1 MNLLDVIFPKK
12 CLECQKEGSYICPGC
27 IGKIELAIPICPYC
41 FRPSI
46 NGQPHALCQRD
57 LGLDKLIAVWRYR
70 GVVRKAIIALKYKFI
85 SSLASEMA
93 NHFSKQ
99 IKRNRTKFPKNAIF
113 VPIPLNWRRRY
124 WRGYNQTE
132 EMGKYIAMALK
143 IRFIPDL
150 IIKRKVTKQQVEL
163 RREKRLENLK
173 GAFEVNPEYTLKH
186 KKRMIIL
193 FDDVWTTGSTIK
205 EVAGILKTRGIENVW
220 GLTLVR

>member
-12 CLECQKEGSYICPGC
+12 CLGCGKEGSYICSDC

-46 NGQPHALCQRD
+46 NGQPHILCQRD
-57 LGLDKLIAVWRYR
+57 LGLDKLIEVWRYR

-85 SSLASEMA
+85 SSLASEIA
-93 NHFSKQ
+93 DNFSKQ
-99 IKRNRTKFPKNAIF
+99 IKKNKTKFPKKAIL
-113 VPIPLNWRRRY
+113 VPIPLYWKRRY

-132 EMGKYIAMALK
+132 EMGKYIAKTLK
-143 IRFIPDL
+143 IRFVPDL
-150 IIKRKVTKQQVEL
+150 IIKKTVTKQQVEL

-173 GAFEVNPEYTLKH
+173 GAFEINPEYRIKH
-186 KKRMIIL
+186 KKRTVIL

-205 EVAGILKTRGIENVW
+205 EVARILKAKGIENVW
-220 GLTLVR
+220 GLTLAR